1 MSAGKLPRSI
11 RPIRETVMR
20 IQWLCCLVLAVLS
33 FQAPP
38 AGAQEPMRVAFI
50 APLSGTFALVFEEN
64 LKLFRAVA
72 DDINAKGGVQ
82 GRRIEI
88 VAFDNKG
95 TPQET
100 LIVLNQAID
109 QDIRYV
115 LATISSIALTISDAL
130 TKYNSRNP
138 DKPVLFLN
146 YDAREPSLTEDKC
159 SFWHFRFQP
168 HSDMQVKVL
177 TDHLAARPASKKVYM
192 INQDYAWGHSFQRA
206 ARENLAKRRPD
217 IEIVG
222 DDLVPLGKVKDFAP
236 YVAKIRASG
245 ADAVLTGNWGND
257 LSLLIKASNE
267 AGLKATYYTLL
278 GAFFGT
284 PGAIGAAGAD
294 RVKTLYA
301 YNINDADAA
310 SQMTLLA
317 YKEKFGSL
325 TNMSYLPAHRTVYM
339 LALAMAK
346 AQSDD
351 PKKVAHA
358 LEGLKYAGPSG
369 ESWMR
374 ADDHQLIAPIYLLR
388 FVKIGQ
394 PGVQIDEEK
403 TGYGWK
409 TEALIEAKD
418 VTAPV
423 KCQMQRP

>member
-1 MSAGKLPRSI
+1 MINGGGMLHRTKVFAVAFFWLVSCSAYAVE
-11 RPIRETVMR
+11 PIRIAFINTLSGAFALQGEETLKNVQTAVDVVNGR
-20 IQWLCCLVLAVLS
+20 GGILGRQIELVL
-33 FQAPP
+33 
-38 AGAQEPMRVAFI
+38 
-50 APLSGTFALVFEEN
+50 
-64 LKLFRAVA
+64 
-72 DDINAKGGVQ
+72 
-82 GRRIEI
+82 
-88 VAFDNKG
+88 FDNKG
-95 TPQET
+95 NPQET
-100 LIVLNQAID
+100 LIVLKQAID

-115 LATISSIALTISDAL
+115 ISGVSNIAHAISDAVV
-130 TKYNSRNP
+130 KHNARNS
-138 DKPVLFLN
+138 DKPVLFLD
-146 YDAREPSLTEDKC
+146 YGALDPALTESKC
-159 SFWHFRFQP
+159 NYWHFRFEA
-168 HSDMQVKVL
+168 HSDMQVGVL
-177 TDHLAARPASKKVYM
+177 TDYMVRQPGIRKVYL
-192 INQDYAWGHSFQRA
+192 INQDYAFGQATSKA
-206 ARENLAKRRPD
+206 AREMLAAKKPG

-222 DDLVPLGKVKDFAP
+222 EDLVPLGKVKDFAP